1 MVTST
6 RVGYFDPTITTKFGP
21 SGTEDIDALEK
32 GVQLGLQQGSIV
44 TRNLQM
50 ARRAEID
57 ERNAR
62 QIEEYRQV
70 QRYKLHDSQTEK
82 FNFEDTPTT
91 LDSLSNAR
99 AEVSTELVKRAN
111 DLFKARE
118 DGDIRPIDYIK
129 GMTVLEGQIPL
140 YKTAEETIRGVGEK
154 FLVGVQEN
162 NFSNTNDPK
171 LIAFGAALADGSAKI
186 KYNMDNN
193 GVISIDGSFQYDD
206 DGTSKTE
213 KIHVPLTE
221 IERLANIKYKPKE
234 SVSDYIEADVTA
246 LKTANEQS
254 SIGKGDTEGLWKQNK
269 AVQMVNGIPTVNKK
283 FKQHFSN
290 GFDNYL
296 EQLGEGDDIYQLGQY
311 ILDGGLSN
319 KNDSEKI
326 LDIYSQKVP
335 GQGGEEAKK
344 FQGKSTMETLNT
356 MFNEHNEKDIMLK
369 DNEGNP
375 ISRFDAL
382 KNALKEDYILKS
394 AYNYDKSLTD
404 QIESDEMADLKT
416 TKDKLSN
423 QNEIIKLRKSLTA
436 DSSDSKLEVE
446 KDLESVIDNLANL
459 RDTSIESNKL
469 PTPPYDIQG
478 PKGFELTKNDI
489 KDALSNIGF
498 DITNAIDKKGNE
510 IEGQFNVSAPGLD
523 LKEIKGIREADLTN
537 ISQFFKR
544 LVYSQEGI
552 NRKNQDEIFT
562 RLNKLI
568 ELKKL

>member
-1 MVTST
+1 MATST

-21 SGTEDIDALEK
+21 SGTEDIDALER
-32 GVQLGLQQGSIV
+32 GIQLGMQQGQQIG
-44 TRNLQM
+44 RNIQM

-57 ERNAR
+57 ERNAK

-111 DLFKARE
+111 ELFKARE

-140 YKTAEETIRGVGEK
+140 YKTAEETVRGVGEK

-221 IERLANIKYKPKE
+221 IQRLANIKYKPKE

-290 GFDNYL
+290 GFDSYL

-344 FQGKSTMETLNT
+344 FQGKSTMETLTT

-404 QIESDEMADLKT
+404 QIESDEMADLK
-416 TKDKLSN
+416 
-423 QNEIIKLRKSLTA
+423 NEKTRLTNKAAIKELRESLTPG
-436 DSSDSKLEVE
+436 SSDSKLEVE

-459 RDTSIESNKL
+459 RDQNVESNKL
-469 PTPPYDIQG
+469 PGNIQG
-478 PKGFELTKNDI
+478 PIDADIKKNDV

-498 DITNAIDKKGNE
+498 NITNATDKKGN
-510 IEGQFNVSAPGLD
+510 IIKGQFNVSAPGLD
-523 LKEIKGIREADLTN
+523 LKEIKGIRDADLTN

>member
-1 MVTST
+1 MATST
-6 RVGYFDPTITTKFGP
+6 RIGSFDPTITTKFG
-21 SGTEDIDALEK
+21 STGTEDIDAIER
-32 GVQLGLQQGSIV
+32 GIQLGMQRGQQIAQNIQ
-44 TRNLQM
+44 R
-50 ARRAEID
+50 ARRAKID
-57 ERNAR
+57 EKNAK

-70 QRYKLHDSQTEK
+70 QRYKLHEGQTEK
-82 FNFEDTPTT
+82 FNFADTPTT
-91 LDSLSNAR
+91 LDSISNAR
-99 AEVSTELVKRAN
+99 AEVSTELVKKAN
-111 DLFKARE
+111 ELFQARE
-118 DGDIRPIDYIK
+118 NGDIRPIDYIQA
-129 GMTVLEGQIPL
+129 MSVLEGQIPL

-154 FLVGVQEN
+154 FLVGVDEN

-193 GVISIDGSFQYDD
+193 GIISIDGSFQYDD

-221 IERLANIKYKPKE
+221 IQRLANIKYKPKE
-234 SVSDYIEADVTA
+234 SVSDYIEADIVA

-269 AVQMVNGIPTVNKK
+269 ALKMVNGKPTVDKK
-283 FKQHFSN
+283 FKEHFSN
-290 GFDNYL
+290 GFEKYL
-296 EQLGEGDDIYQLGQY
+296 EQLGEGDDVYQLGQY

-319 KNDSEKI
+319 KNDSEEI

-344 FQGKSTMETLNT
+344 FQGKSTMETLTT
-356 MFNEHNEKDIMLK
+356 MFNEHNEKDITLK
-369 DNEGNP
+369 DDEGNP

-382 KNALKEDYILKS
+382 RNALKEDYMLKS

-404 QIESDEMADLKT
+404 QIESDEIADEKKLKNR
-416 TKDKLSN
+416 LSN
-423 QNEIIKLRKSLTA
+423 KAAINTLKENLSIG
-436 DSSDSKLEVE
+436 DSKLLIE
-446 KDLESVIDNLANL
+446 KDLEGVIDNLANL
-459 RDTSIESNKL
+459 RDQNVESNKL
-469 PTPPYDIQG
+469 PGNIFKGYEEGPIDADI
-478 PKGFELTKNDI
+478 KKNDV

-498 DITNAIDKKGNE
+498 NITNATDKKGN
-510 IEGQFNVSAPGLD
+510 IIKGQFNVSAPGLD
-523 LKEIKGIREADLTN
+523 LKDVSGLQDKDLTN

-544 LVYSQEGI
+544 LVYSQVGI
-552 NRKNQDEIFT
+552 NREKQDEIFT

>member
-21 SGTEDIDALEK
+21 SGTEEIDALEK

-44 TRNLQM
+44 ARNLQM

-57 ERNAR
+57 EKNAR

-70 QRYKLHDSQTEK
+70 QRYKLHDGQTEK

-91 LDSLSNAR
+91 LDSISNAR

-111 DLFKARE
+111 ELFKARE
-118 DGDIRPIDYIK
+118 NGDIRPIDYIK
-129 GMTVLEGQIPL
+129 GMTILEGQIPL

-193 GVISIDGSFQYDD
+193 GVISIDGSFEYDD

-221 IERLANIKYKPKE
+221 IQRLANIKYKPKE
-234 SVSDYIEADVTA
+234 SVSDYMDADVTA

-283 FKQHFSN
+283 FKQHFAN
-290 GFDNYL
+290 GFDSYL
-296 EQLGEGDDIYQLGQY
+296 EQLGEGDDVYQLGQY

-319 KNDSEKI
+319 KMDSEKI

-369 DNEGNP
+369 DSEGNP

-404 QIESDEMADLKT
+404 QIESDKMTNLKT
-416 TKDKLSN
+416 TKDTLSD
-423 QNEIIKLRKSLTA
+423 QVKIKELRESLTA
-436 DSSDSKLEVE
+436 DSSDSKLVIE
-446 KDLESVIDNLANL
+446 KDLEGIINNLANL
-459 RDTSIESNKL
+459 RDQSIESNKL
-469 PTPPYDIQG
+469 PSNIQG
-478 PKGFELTKNDI
+478 PTGFSISKNDV

-498 DITNAIDKKGNE
+498 NITNATDKKGN
-510 IEGQFNVSAPGLD
+510 IIKGQFDVSAPGLD
-523 LKEIKGIREADLTN
+523 LKEIKGIRDADLTN

-544 LVYSQEGI
+544 LVYSQVGI

>member
-21 SGTEDIDALEK
+21 SGTEEIDALEK

-44 TRNLQM
+44 ARNLQM

-57 ERNAR
+57 EKNAR

-70 QRYKLHDSQTEK
+70 QRYKLHDGQTEK

-91 LDSLSNAR
+91 LDSISNAR

-111 DLFKARE
+111 ELFKARE
-118 DGDIRPIDYIK
+118 NGDIRPIDYIK
-129 GMTVLEGQIPL
+129 GMTILEGQIPL

-193 GVISIDGSFQYDD
+193 GVISIDGSFEYDD

-221 IERLANIKYKPKE
+221 IQRLANIKYKPKE
-234 SVSDYIEADVTA
+234 SVSDYMDADVTA

-283 FKQHFSN
+283 FKQHFAN
-290 GFDNYL
+290 GFDSYL
-296 EQLGEGDDIYQLGQY
+296 EQLGEGDDVYQLGQY

-319 KNDSEKI
+319 KMDSEKI

-369 DNEGNP
+369 DSEGNP

-404 QIESDEMADLKT
+404 QIESDKMTNLKT
-416 TKDKLSN
+416 TKDTLSD
-423 QNEIIKLRKSLTA
+423 QVKIKELRESLTA
-436 DSSDSKLEVE
+436 DSSDSKLVIE
-446 KDLESVIDNLANL
+446 KDLEGIINNLANL
-459 RDTSIESNKL
+459 RDQSIESNKL
-469 PTPPYDIQG
+469 PSNIQG
-478 PKGFELTKNDI
+478 PIDADI
-489 KDALSNIGF
+489 KKKDVKEALSNIGF
-498 DITNAIDKKGNE
+498 DITNATDKKGN
-510 IEGQFNVSAPGLD
+510 IIKGQFDVSAPGLD
-523 LKEIKGIREADLTN
+523 LKEIKGIRDADLTN

-544 LVYSQEGI
+544 LVYSQVGI